1 MAFSLC
7 EKDNIQWVTSDV
19 LGTKHLFS
27 RRLGDVGDFP
37 FSSKPDPEWE
47 SESRQ
52 ERVRALWQ
60 RFRTAAEFPAEGFCF
75 TRQVHGTVLRY
86 VTEAERAMPPL
97 PHPPEDCDGLITD
110 RKDVPLC
117 VWTADCVPVL
127 FRDPKAG
134 IVAAAHSGWKGTVA
148 DMMGSV
154 VRRMEDMGA
163 RAENIRAAIGPAI
176 SRCCFET
183 GPEVPEAVRALLGSD
198 AEGLCRRKRASRE
211 NSSSI
216 SRKRTAG
223 DFCSSAL
230 RRSTSMCRRTARCAC
245 RTCTGRIAPR
255 RAAAARWRRL
265 SCFEVSHYEIQ
276 KDLCSAARRGDAL
289 LACRVRRDRRR
300 AGGNAR
306 SRAGRERRDRLRP
319 DAHLRRR
326 RGRRV
331 LPLARLRGEPQ
342 PRQDAE
348 HAQSARGLPRVRPA
362 FRGR

>member
-97 PHPPEDCDGLITD
+97 PHKPEDCDGLITD

-127 FRDPKAG
+127 FHDPKAG

-198 AEGLCRRKRASRE
+198 AEGLCPPEEGVEGKFLVDLKETNR
-211 NSSSI
+211 
-216 SRKRTAG
+216 
-223 DFCSSAL
+223 
-230 RRSTSMCRRTARCAC
+230 
-245 RTCTGRIAPR
+245 
-255 RAAAARWRRL
+255 RRL
-265 SCFEVSHYEIQ
+265 LQLGLAPERIDVSPDCTMCMQDVYWSHRAT
-276 KDLCSAARRGDAL
+276 KGRRGTMASVIML
-289 LACRVRRDRRR
+289 
-300 AGGNAR
+300 
-306 SRAGRERRDRLRP
+306 
-319 DAHLRRR
+319 
-326 RGRRV
+326 
-331 LPLARLRGEPQ
+331 
-342 PRQDAE
+342 
-348 HAQSARGLPRVRPA
+348 
-362 FRGR
+362 

>member
-1 MAFSLC
+1 MAFTLC

-134 IVAAAHSGWKGTVA
+134 H
-148 DMMGSV
+148 
-154 VRRMEDMGA
+154 R
-163 RAENIRAAIGPAI
+163 
-176 SRCCFET
+176 
-183 GPEVPEAVRALLGSD
+183 
-198 AEGLCRRKRASRE
+198 CRRAQRLEGDGRRYDGLDCPPHGGHGRE
-211 NSSSI
+211 S
-216 SRKRTAG
+216 G
-223 DFCSSAL
+223 EH
-230 RRSTSMCRRTARCAC
+230 
-245 RTCTGRIAPR
+245 P
-255 RAAAARWRRL
+255 
-265 SCFEVSHYEIQ
+265 
-276 KDLCSAARRGDAL
+276 
-289 LACRVRRDRRR
+289 RRDRPGHI
-300 AGGNAR
+300 A
-306 SRAGRERRDRLRP
+306 L
-319 DAHLRRR
+319 L
-326 RGRRV
+326 
-331 LPLARLRGEPQ
+331 L
-342 PRQDAE
+342 
-348 HAQSARGLPRVRPA
+348 
-362 FRGR
+362 

>member
-198 AEGLCRRKRASRE
+198 AEGLCPPEEGVEGKFLVDLKETNR
-211 NSSSI
+211 
-216 SRKRTAG
+216 
-223 DFCSSAL
+223 
-230 RRSTSMCRRTARCAC
+230 
-245 RTCTGRIAPR
+245 
-255 RAAAARWRRL
+255 RRL
-265 SCFEVSHYEIQ
+265 LQLGLAQEHIDVSPDCTMCMQDVYWSHRAT
-276 KDLCSAARRGDAL
+276 KGRRGTMASVIML
-289 LACRVRRDRRR
+289 
-300 AGGNAR
+300 
-306 SRAGRERRDRLRP
+306 
-319 DAHLRRR
+319 
-326 RGRRV
+326 
-331 LPLARLRGEPQ
+331 
-342 PRQDAE
+342 
-348 HAQSARGLPRVRPA
+348 
-362 FRGR
+362 

>member
-97 PHPPEDCDGLITD
+97 PHRPEDCDGLITD

-117 VWTADCVPVL
+117 VFTADCVPVL
-127 FRDPKAG
+127 FHDPKAG
-134 IVAAAHSGWKGTVA
+134 VVAAVHSGWKGTVA
-148 DMMGSV
+148 DMMGAA
-154 VRRMEDMGA
+154 VRCMEDMGA

-183 GPEVPEAVRALLGSD
+183 GPEVPEAVRDLLGSD
-198 AEGLCRRKRASRE
+198 AGGLCLPEEGVEGKFLVDLKETNR
-211 NSSSI
+211 
-216 SRKRTAG
+216 
-223 DFCSSAL
+223 
-230 RRSTSMCRRTARCAC
+230 
-245 RTCTGRIAPR
+245 
-255 RAAAARWRRL
+255 RRL
-265 SCFEVSHYEIQ
+265 LQLGLAPEYIDVSPDCTMCMQDVYWSHRAT
-276 KDLCSAARRGDAL
+276 KGRRGTQASVIML
-289 LACRVRRDRRR
+289 
-300 AGGNAR
+300 
-306 SRAGRERRDRLRP
+306 
-319 DAHLRRR
+319 
-326 RGRRV
+326 
-331 LPLARLRGEPQ
+331 
-342 PRQDAE
+342 
-348 HAQSARGLPRVRPA
+348 
-362 FRGR
+362 